1 MTDMINAEV
10 KKEHRTERKCK
21 EKEEKRG
28 EKKEDMRKGQRA
40 KLVGNQL

>member
-1 MTDMINAEV
+1 MLNAEV

-28 EKKEDMRKGQRA
+28 EKKEGQRA